1 MTILPVDEATCADML
16 DVMEWAE
23 KHLSPPGP
31 KRPHEYGEAA
41 KTAADRLGYP
51 PFEYEERS

>member
-1 MTILPVDEATCADML
+1 MTILPVDESTCADML

-41 KTAADRLGYP
+41 KTAAENLGWA
-51 PFEYEERS
+51 PFGYEERN

>member
-1 MTILPVDEATCADML
+1 MTILPVSEETIGDL
-16 DVMEWAE
+16 IHVMEWAE

-41 KTAADRLGYP
+41 KTAAERLGYER
-51 PFEYEERS
+51 FDYCERS

>member
-1 MTILPVDEATCADML
+1 MTTTGSSEETCNDML

-23 KHLSPPGP
+23 KHLSPQGP

-41 KTAADRLGYP
+41 KTAAENLGWA
-51 PFEYEERS
+51 PFEYMERS